1 MKSTGRFVALA
12 LALTLALAA
21 CTGGDDDG
29 KGGGKPSG
37 NTGGEPPTGSV
48 SGPSG
53 TGIYRYVNAGLTAT
67 LDLEA
72 GTLEIVNE
80 TGRDL
85 PEPDFY
91 VLDARD
97 GAQTDGKVEAS
108 TDVSAGETKT
118 FDVTLN
124 GIAVKDIG
132 LAVLLMGRDNYGAFV
147 PQ

>member
-1 MKSTGRFVALA
+1 MTE
-12 LALTLALAA
+12 LTH
-21 CTGGDDDG
+21 TSEHRDY
-29 KGGGKPSG
+29 
-37 NTGGEPPTGSV
+37 TGSKLGMWLFLFTEILLFGGLFLV
-48 SGPSG
+48 YAV
-53 TGIYRYVNAGLTAT
+53 YRYVNAGLTAT

-97 GAQTDGKVEAS
+97 GTQTDGKVDAPTGVPS
-108 TDVSAGETKT
+108 GETKT
-118 FDVTLN
+118 FDVSLN
-124 GIAVKDIG
+124 GIAVEDIG
-132 LAVLLMGRDNYGAFV
+132 LAVLLIGPDNYGAFV

>member
-1 MKSTGRFVALA
+1 MKTTGRSVALA
-12 LALTLALAA
+12 LVLALALAA
-21 CTGGDDDG
+21 CTGSDDG
-29 KGGGKPSG
+29 KDGGKPSG
-37 NTGGEPPTGSV
+37 GTGGEPTGV

-53 TGIYRYVNAGLTAT
+53 VGIYRYVNAGLTAT

-97 GAQTDGKVEAS
+97 GAETDGKVNAA
-108 TDVSAGETKT
+108 TDIPAGETGT

-132 LAVLLMGRDNYGAFV
+132 LVVLLMGRDNYGAFV